1 MGSTSDSA
9 PSSPHPH
16 LRLVLDYLRAI
27 EQDVAEEQLS
37 AFFTPGVKQHE
48 FPNRLLERGAERGLE
63 QLLEGSRKGRLV
75 VQNQRYQVHGTL
87 VEGDRVA
94 VELTWSAELKLP
106 LGKLKPGERM
116 TAHCGFFFR
125 IEGGRIAAQ
134 HNYDCF
140 EPF

>member
-1 MGSTSDSA
+1 MSG
-9 PSSPHPH
+9 SSPNPNPNVN
-16 LRLVLDYLRAI
+16 LVLDYLRAI
-27 EQDVAEEQLS
+27 EQDVDEQRLS
-37 AFFTPGVKQHE
+37 AFFAPGVVQRE
-48 FPNRLLERGAERGLE
+48 LPNRLVERGAERNLD

-75 VQNQRYQVHGTL
+75 VQNQRFEVHSTL
-87 VEGDRVA
+87 ADGDRVA

-106 LGKLKPGERM
+106 LGKLRPGERM

-125 IEGGRIAAQ
+125 IQDGRIGSQ

>member
-1 MGSTSDSA
+1 MSGTST
-9 PSSPHPH
+9 SSPHPH
-16 LRLVLDYLRAI
+16 LSLVLDYLRAI
-27 EQDVAEEQLS
+27 ERDVSEDELS
-37 AFFTPGVKQHE
+37 AFFAPGVKQHE
-48 FPNRLLERGAERGLE
+48 FPNRLVERGAERGLD

-75 VQNQRYQVHGTL
+75 VQNQRYVVHSTL

-94 VELTWSAELKLP
+94 VELTWSAELKVP
-106 LGKLKPGERM
+106 LGKLEPGQTM

-125 IEGGRIAAQ
+125 VQDGRIAAQ